1 MDKHDEA
8 QQRLYGQMSCLVLA
22 VQVLIHTHPN
32 KRAVADALKKFEE
45 DVPDIVALNHPGR
58 PAIDGEFRTLLK
70 ILIQAAEH
78 VPQTAHVRFPP
89 FGTGG
94 PQG

>member
-1 MDKHDEA
+1 VDANELG
-8 QQRLYGQMSCLVLA
+8 QQRLYGQVSCLTLA
-22 VQVLIHTHPN
+22 LQVLIHTHPN

-78 VPQTAHVRFPP
+78 GTEPVKVRFPP
-89 FGTGG
+89 FGIGG
-94 PQG
+94 MQG